1 MTRLS
6 PHRADDAER
15 KRMTEMIPNVRQEI
29 VSSGGHF
36 LVLDQPEQVVRFI
49 EDFSAGKE
57 RYCFQLLHT
66 SSHRHQG

>member
-15 KRMTEMIPNVRQEI
+15 KRMAEMIPNVRQEI
-29 VSSGGHF
+29 VNSGGHF

-49 EDFSAGKE
+49 EDFSAG
-57 RYCFQLLHT
+57 
-66 SSHRHQG
+66 